1 MILYQFNNV
10 IVKETD
16 PTPDPLYNPNEIT
29 RVKDILDLH
38 KRGLSVAVPSSLRGA
53 FDDDRSD
60 YAKVS
65 SPNME
70 SDKLFPSIP
79 RLVAQNAHYKT
90 ALEQR
95 KQELEHA
102 QKLEEF
108 KSKMNIE
115 SSSNT
120 EV

>member
-1 MILYQFNNV
+1 MKLYLFNNV
-10 IVKETD
+10 VVKETD
-16 PTPDPLYNPNEIT
+16 QTPDPLFNPNEIT

-38 KRGLSVAVPSSLRGA
+38 KRGISVAVPSTLRGSFA
-53 FDDDRSD
+53 DDRRD
-60 YAKVS
+60 YAKLS

-90 ALEQR
+90 SLEQR

-102 QKLEEF
+102 QKLEDL
-108 KSKMNIE
+108 KTLLNSDT
-115 SSSNT
+115 SSNT